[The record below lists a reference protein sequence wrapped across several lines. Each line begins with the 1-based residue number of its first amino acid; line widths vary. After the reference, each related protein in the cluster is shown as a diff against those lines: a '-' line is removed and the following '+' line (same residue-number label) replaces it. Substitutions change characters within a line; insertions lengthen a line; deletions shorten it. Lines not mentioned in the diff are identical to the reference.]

1 MAHGLVSI
9 PRPVLGGLCG
19 LACLPF
25 QTSNLLNLFQKETQ
39 DSFWSQGCLPHKFI
53 LLKQW
58 LQIVHMAPEC
68 PLPSLPAQGQRMQ
81 HLALPL

>member
-9 PRPVLGGLCG
+9 PQSHTQWALL